1 MENKIFDW
9 RRFGN
14 VINHDIRNMWP
25 TFGPTLLIIVLLPL
39 LIWLGALV
47 FGDITTITIPTSIRL
62 TVIALVISLAGIMA
76 PSRLYRTANLPKKG
90 IYFAMLPAS
99 KFEKYLSMLLMVMVV
114 VPIAAICGSLVLDT
128 LLSALP
134 FGPYRDFLWASAPVW
149 DWMSGN
155 SYEDFEFYEIFFAKF
170 TPMASIGGLVLSY
183 INGTALFLFTSTLFK
198 KHKVLYTIL
207 WLYLIEF
214 VLTLIA
220 TPIIITKMLA
230 NDAMWITNYFDKFDP
245 EQFVVAVYWIGN
257 GIEFFF
263 AALFIWWAGYRLR
276 RMHY

>member
-1 MENKIFDW
+1 M
-9 RRFGN
+9 
-14 VINHDIRNMWP
+14 
-25 TFGPTLLIIVLLPL
+25 
-39 LIWLGALV
+39 
-47 FGDITTITIPTSIRL
+47 
-62 TVIALVISLAGIMA
+62 
-76 PSRLYRTANLPKKG
+76 
-90 IYFAMLPAS
+90 
-99 KFEKYLSMLLMVMVV
+99 
-114 VPIAAICGSLVLDT
+114 
-128 LLSALP
+128 
-134 FGPYRDFLWASAPVW
+134 WASAPVW

-155 SYEDFEFYEIFFAKF
+155 SYSDFEFYEIFFAKF
-170 TPMASIGGLVLSY
+170 TPMAYIGGLVLSY